1 MPERTMLQSLL
12 ESPGKLELRRTPIP
26 EPGPGELVV
35 RVEIALTCGTD
46 LKTYR
51 RGHPLFPCPTAIG
64 HEFSGIVARAG
75 AGARF
80 KEGDPV
86 AVVPSAPCGKCP
98 SCRRGVENLCDE
110 IHGRTMAWGAFADY
124 VRVPERVARQHVF
137 ARPSTLSPRDAA
149 FLEPLSCVVNGVS
162 RLDLV
167 RADSAVVLG
176 AGPIGLLFVALLK
189 KKGVPRVIAVGKKKT
204 RLDAARALG
213 ASETV
218 DAEEIAERAAI
229 VERVRSL
236 TSGEGAAA
244 VIECV
249 GRAESW
255 EDAVSMTRKGGEALF
270 YGGCAAGT
278 RVPID
283 ARRVHY
289 EALTLKGAFHF
300 SPRDVREAFDLL
312 RDGALPVGKLVSDEL
327 PLTQLHQAIE
337 RLEAGECLKLAIR
350 PSPDPT

>member
-1 MPERTMLQSLL
+1 MLQSLL

-26 EPGPGELVV
+26 EPGPGELIV

-46 LKTYR
+46 LKTFR

-75 AGARF
+75 TGARF
-80 KEGDPV
+80 KEGDAV
-86 AVVPSAPCGKCP
+86 AVVPSAPCGACP
-98 SCRRGVENLCDE
+98 SCKRGLENLCDE

-149 FLEPLSCVVNGVS
+149 FLEPLSCVVAGVS
-162 RLDLV
+162 RLDLP
-167 RADSAVVLG
+167 RAESAAVLG
-176 AGPIGLLFVALLK
+176 VGPIGLLFIALLK
-189 KKGVPRVIAVGKKKT
+189 KKGVPRVIAVGKKRA
-204 RLDAARALG
+204 RLEAARGLG
-213 ASETV
+213 ADTLVDIEDETQGPV
-218 DAEEIAERAAI
+218 

-236 TSGEGAAA
+236 TQGEGAAA
-244 VIECV
+244 VVECV
-249 GRAESW
+249 GRPESW

-270 YGGCAAGT
+270 YGGCAAGV

-300 SPRDVREAFDLL
+300 APRDVREAFDLL
-312 RDGALPVGKLVSDEL
+312 RSNVLPVGKLVSDEL
-327 PLTQLHQAIE
+327 PLTQLHAAIE
-337 RLEAGECLKLAIR
+337 RLERGDCLKLAIK
-350 PSPDPT
+350 PSPDPA